1 MATAV
6 PTKMRV
12 LFNVKKVDSYQQ
24 DDINSCFEVREVD
37 VPELKEGEALVKVEC
52 SPINPSNLNIIIGS
66 YNSATQVPFPRTLG
80 IEGSGTVVAT
90 NSPAATVGQRVAIF
104 LKKGVW
110 AEYVV
115 ANGAECVPLPD
126 DVSFEGGCS
135 IFVNPLTVVSF
146 VEIALERGA
155 KTIVHT
161 AGASALGKM
170 LVQHAKDRGVQVI
183 AVVRRPEQVQALQ
196 ALGAEYIVDTSEA
209 EWKDKLKELAN
220 TLEATLAF
228 DAIGG
233 DFSGEILAN
242 MPNGSEIKVY
252 GGLSGKHEVGISL
265 FSLAFDE
272 KKVSGF
278 WLDPYLRTKDAAGKL
293 AMIKQVVAGLNT
305 SFKNTI
311 NKTYPLEQA
320 VAAIHDYTTKMSDNK
335 IAIKP
340 SQQA

>member
-6 PTKMRV
+6 PTKMRA
-12 LFNVKKVDSYQQ
+12 LFLVKKVASFTQE
-24 DDINSCFEVREVD
+24 DINSCFVVREVD
-37 VPELKEGEALVKVEC
+37 VPQLKEGEALVKVEC
-52 SPINPSNLNIIIGS
+52 SPINPSNLSIITGS
-66 YNSATQVPFPRTLG
+66 YNSAAQSPLPTTLG
-80 IEGSGTVVAT
+80 TEGSGTVVAT
-90 NSPAATVGQRVAIF
+90 NGPAVKVGQRVGIF
-104 LKKGVW
+104 LQKGIW

-115 ANGAECVPLPD
+115 VNGAECVPLPD

-146 VEIALERGA
+146 VEIALERGV

-196 ALGAEYIVDTSEA
+196 AVGAEHIIDTSDA
-209 EWKDKLKELAN
+209 EWKGKFKELAKS
-220 TLEATLAF
+220 LEATLAF
-228 DAIGG
+228 DAVAGSLVG
-233 DFSGEILAN
+233 VLLAN
-242 MPNGSEIKVY
+242 MPNGSEVQVY
-252 GGLSGKHEVGISL
+252 GGLSGQAVSGVSPLGFIFE
-265 FSLAFDE
+265 D

-278 WLDPYLRTKDAAGKL
+278 WLVKYLGKKDPAGKF

-305 SFKNTI
+305 SFKTTI
-311 NKTYPLEQA
+311 NKSYPLEQA
-320 VAAIHDYTTKMSDNK
+320 VAAFHDYIANMSDNK
-335 IAIKP
+335 IAFKP